1 MACLALRRSAGAIA
15 FVVFLLSA
23 PAARA
28 QSTVIS
34 LDFDD
39 GLADGLTAAPMLE
52 ARGMR
57 GTFFILPAYL
67 GKTGYLT
74 LDQVQQ
80 LQASGHEI
88 AGHTV
93 SHPDLTLLPT
103 DEAQR
108 EICTGRDLLVDR
120 GLDVRSFAY
129 PYGAFNAAV
138 EAIAQGCGYDSARS
152 IGGLSSSLPAET
164 LPPTDPFAIR
174 TTASVRA
181 TDTLDQ
187 LEPYVLAAEATGGW
201 YHFVFHHVCDNA
213 CDPYSVSAA
222 NLGALLDWLAARAP
236 LGTVV
241 RTERDVVG
249 GPLLPEVAG
258 PPPTPRTGRNLVL
271 DPSLEDLDASGAP
284 SCWQRTAWGS
294 NAPSWSV
301 VPGYDGAWAQQVTV
315 SSFGS
320 GGVRLNPS
328 LDLGHCAPPA
338 APNHTYQISGA
349 YRASASPLW
358 VATYRDALGQWRWW
372 TQSGQLA
379 PASSWVPSTFTT
391 PPLPLGA
398 SAVSFGLSLYG
409 NGTLAMDAFSMTDL
423 GPSPPSVAL
432 TSPPDGSFVRGT
444 VTLQASASS
453 VVGIDH
459 VEYRVDGV
467 TLGSS
472 SSSPFAVP
480 WNTATGADRSG
491 AQVTAVAYDTTGVS
505 SSATSTVTVANQA
518 GLLLNPSLEVV
529 SSAGV
534 PGCWQRVGWGT
545 LAASWTRTTDAHA
558 GSLAQ
563 RVDVTSYSSGGVR
576 LMPTLDGGPCA
587 PPGSPGRTY
596 TVTGWYKSTAQPILV
611 FNYRN
616 ASGTWSWFTQSASLP
631 ASSTWR
637 QVTFTT
643 PALPA
648 GATALSFGLSL
659 YAVGS
664 LTVDD
669 FALQAN

>member
-1 MACLALRRSAGAIA
+1 MDSFGLRRSAGATA
-15 FVVFLLSA
+15 LLVFLLSA
-23 PAARA
+23 RAALA

-39 GLADGLTAAPMLE
+39 ALADGLTAAPMLE

-57 GTFFILPAYL
+57 GTFFVLDAYL
-67 GKTGYLT
+67 GKSGYLT

-129 PYGAFNAAV
+129 PYGAYDATV
-138 EAIAQGCGYDSARS
+138 ESIAQACGYDSARS
-152 IGGLSSSLPAET
+152 IGGLSSSVPAET
-164 LPPTDPFAIR
+164 LPPVDPFAIR

-181 TDTLDQ
+181 TDTLDM
-187 LEPYVLAAEATGGW
+187 LESYVLAAESTGGW

-213 CDPYSVSAA
+213 CDPYSISAA

-241 RTERDVVG
+241 LRERDVIG
-249 GPLLPEVAG
+249 GPLLAEVAG
-258 PPPTPRTGRNLVL
+258 PPPTARTTSNLVL
-271 DPSLEDLDASGAP
+271 DPSLEDLDATGTP
-284 SCWQRTAWGS
+284 TCWQRTVWGS
-294 NAPSWSV
+294 NASSWSV
-301 VPGYDGAWAQQVTV
+301 VSGYDGAWAQQVTV
-315 SSFGS
+315 SSFTN

-338 APNHTYQISGA
+338 TPDHTYRITGA
-349 YRASASPLW
+349 YLASASPLW
-358 VATYRDALGQWRWW
+358 VVMYRDALGQWHWW
-372 TQSGQLA
+372 TQSAQLS
-379 PASSWVPSTFTT
+379 PSSSWAVSSFTT

-409 NGTLAMDAFSMTDL
+409 TGTLAMDAFSMTDL
-423 GPSPPSVAL
+423 GPAPPSVAL
-432 TSPPDGSFVRGT
+432 TSPPNGSFVRGT

-459 VEYRVDGV
+459 VEYRVDGATV
-467 TLGSS
+467 GTSATA
-472 SSSPFAVP
+472 PYAVP
-480 WNTATGADRSG
+480 WNTTTGPDRSG
-491 AQVTAVAYDTTGVS
+491 AQVTAVAYDTTGLS
-505 SSATSTVTVANQA
+505 SSATATVTVANQA

-529 SSAGV
+529 NASGV
-534 PGCWQRVGWGT
+534 PGCWQRVTWGT
-545 LAASWTRTTDAHA
+545 NAATWTSTTDAHA

-563 RVDVTSYSSGGVR
+563 RVDVSSYSSGGVR
-576 LMPTLDGGPCA
+576 LMPTLDAGPCA
-587 PPGSPGRTY
+587 PPGTPGHTY
-596 TVTGWYKSTAQPILV
+596 TVSGWYKSTAQPILV
-611 FNYRN
+611 FNYRS
-616 ASGTWSWFTQSASLP
+616 ASGTWSWFAQSASLP

-643 PALPA
+643 PALPS

-659 YAVGS
+659 YGVGS

-669 FALQAN
+669 FALQMN

>member
-1 MACLALRRSAGAIA
+1 MASFGLRRSAGATA
-15 FVVFLLSA
+15 LVVFLLSA
-23 PAARA
+23 RAALA

-39 GLADGLTAAPMLE
+39 ALADGLTAAPMLE

-57 GTFFILPAYL
+57 GTFFVLDAYL
-67 GKTGYLT
+67 GKPGYLT
-74 LDQVQQ
+74 LDQVRQ

-129 PYGAFNAAV
+129 PYGAYDADV
-138 EAIAQGCGYDSARS
+138 EAIAQACGYDSARS
-152 IGGLSSSLPAET
+152 IGGLSASVPAET
-164 LPPTDPFAIR
+164 LPPGDPFAIR

-187 LEPYVLAAEATGGW
+187 LESYVLAAEATGGW

-213 CDPYSVSAA
+213 CDPYAISSA
-222 NLGALLDWLAARAP
+222 NLGALLDWLAARASR
-236 LGTVV
+236 GTVV
-241 RTERDVVG
+241 RTERDVIG
-249 GPLLPEVAG
+249 GPLLAEVAG
-258 PPPTPRTGRNLVL
+258 PPPTPRTTANLVL
-271 DPSLEDLDASGAP
+271 DPSLEDLDASGTP
-284 SCWQRTAWGS
+284 TCWQRTVWGS
-294 NAPSWSV
+294 NAASWSV

-315 SSFGS
+315 ASFAS

-338 APNHTYQISGA
+338 TPNHTYQLTGA

-358 VATYRDALGQWRWW
+358 VVMYRDALGQWRWW
-372 TQSGQLA
+372 TQSAALS
-379 PASSWVPSTFTT
+379 PASSWAVSTFTT

-409 NGTLAMDAFSMTDL
+409 NGTLAADAFSMTDL
-423 GPSPPSVAL
+423 GPAPPSVAL
-432 TSPPDGSFVRGT
+432 TSPADGTFVRGT
-444 VTLQASASS
+444 VTLQATASS

-467 TLGSS
+467 AIGASS
-472 SSSPFAVP
+472 TAPFAVP

-491 AQVTAVAYDTTGVS
+491 AQVTAVAYDTTGLS
-505 SSATSTVTVANQA
+505 SAATSTVTVANQA
-518 GLLLNPSLEVV
+518 GLLLNPSLEAV
-529 SSAGV
+529 SAAGV
-534 PGCWQRVGWGT
+534 PGCWQRVTWGT
-545 LAASWTRTTDAHA
+545 LAASWTSTTDAHA

-563 RVDVTSYSSGGVR
+563 RVDVTSFSSGGAR
-576 LMPTLDGGPCA
+576 LMPTLDAGPCA
-587 PPGSPGRTY
+587 PPGTPGHTY

-616 ASGTWSWFTQSASLP
+616 ASGTWAWWAQSASLP
-631 ASSTWR
+631 ASSSWR

-643 PALPA
+643 PALPS

-659 YAVGS
+659 YGVGS

-669 FALQAN
+669 FALQMN